1 MKKMMTVLA
10 LVMIVS
16 FLFIGCEKKATA
28 AASTAGTMPAASAAQ
43 TSSSTAAAEAP
54 ATEEKIAVSVK
65 EEVRTVDPDYTIR
78 FAYYDAATWPNISK
92 TPLPEHAYGLV
103 FKSIVESNS
112 NGKVAVELY
121 PGNALGDTKATM
133 EMAMSG
139 GIEMVTTTGTISS
152 LMPETQV
159 IFLPYVF
166 KSDEIAWDFFD
177 TSDLWKEMTAEL
189 EEISGL
195 KMLSVGQNG
204 TRHFTNNVRPIRTPA
219 DMKGL
224 KFRVMQSPIYVKMV
238 EAMGA
243 AATPLASGEIYTACQ
258 TGVVDGQ
265 ENPIWNI
272 AANKWNEVQK
282 YITLDGHTWSENFV
296 LINSDFWNSLPAEYQ
311 HIIEIAAYHAQ
322 TADRASEALASRVLD
337 FEAVKNTM
345 EVYVPTADEL
355 ELFKEA
361 AAPTYDWLR
370 GEVGDEIVDEFL
382 AEVKKSEAKFGW

>member
-1 MKKMMTVLA
+1 MKKTLLVIALA
-10 LVMIVS
+10 AILVFAFV
-16 FLFIGCEKKATA
+16 GCEKRDSA
-28 AASTAGTMPAASAAQ
+28 AASTTGTMTAAKPAEAAGSAPAA
-43 TSSSTAAAEAP
+43 
-54 ATEEKIAVSVK
+54 EKKVEVSIK
-65 EEVRTVDPDYTIR
+65 EEVRTVEPDYTIR
-78 FAYYDAATWPNISK
+78 FAYYDAPTWPTISK
-92 TPLPEHAYGLV
+92 TPLPEHAFGLV
-103 FKSIVESNS
+103 FKSIVESTS

-139 GIEMVTTTGTISS
+139 GLEMVTTTGTISS
-152 LMPETQV
+152 LLPEAQI

-177 TSDLWKEMTAEL
+177 NSELWKELTTEL

-195 KMLSVGQNG
+195 KMLAVGQNG
-204 TRHFTNNVRPIRTPA
+204 TRHFTNNVRPIHTPA
-219 DMKGL
+219 DMKNL

-243 AATPLASGEIYTACQ
+243 KATPLASGEIYTACQ

-272 AANKWNEVQK
+272 AANKWYEVQK

-296 LINSDFWNSLPAEYQ
+296 TINADFFNSLPEEYQ

-322 TADRASEALASRVLD
+322 NADRAAEALASRVLD
-337 FEAVKNTM
+337 FDSVKGAM

-355 ELFKEA
+355 EQFKTA

-370 GEVGDEIVDEFL
+370 GEVGDEIVDRFL
-382 AEVKKSEAKFGW
+382 EEVKKSEAKFGW

>member
-1 MKKMMTVLA
+1 MKKSLLVLA
-10 LVMIVS
+10 LVVTAS
-16 FLFIGCEKKATA
+16 LFFFGCAKKDSA
-28 AASTAGTMPAASAAQ
+28 AASTAGTLPAATAPAVANAPSAA
-43 TSSSTAAAEAP
+43 AD
-54 ATEEKIAVSVK
+54 KVAVSVK
-65 EEVRTVDPDYTIR
+65 KDVRTVKPDYTIR
-78 FAYYDAATWPNISK
+78 LAYYDAATWPTISK
-92 TPLPEHAYGLV
+92 TPLPEHAYALV

-112 NGKVAVELY
+112 NGKIAVELF

-139 GIEMVTTTGTISS
+139 GIEMVTTTGTASS
-152 LMPETQV
+152 IMPELQV

-177 TSDLWKEMTAEL
+177 NSDLWKQMAADF
-189 EEISGL
+189 EEKSNL

-204 TRHFTNNVRPIRTPA
+204 TRHFTNNVRPIHTPA

-243 AATPLASGEIYTACQ
+243 SATPLASGEIYTACQ

-296 LINSDFWNSLPAEYQ
+296 LMNVDFWNSLPENYQ
-311 HIIEIAAYHAQ
+311 HIITIAAFHAQ
-322 TADRASEALASRVLD
+322 NADRAAEALASRVLD
-337 FEAVKNTM
+337 FESVKNSM
-345 EVYVPTADEL
+345 EVYVPTASEL
-355 ELFKEA
+355 EEFKKA

-370 GEVGDEIVDEFL
+370 GEVGDEIVDSFL